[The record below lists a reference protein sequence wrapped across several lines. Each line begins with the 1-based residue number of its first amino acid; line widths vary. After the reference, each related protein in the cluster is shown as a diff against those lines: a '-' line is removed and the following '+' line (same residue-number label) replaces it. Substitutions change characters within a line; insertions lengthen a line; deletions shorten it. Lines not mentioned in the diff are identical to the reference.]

1 MIFVDQRY
9 TKKQEAKGI
18 KKGVSIYL
26 GMNYLLFIC
35 FRSGY
40 FLMHFLTKSRT
51 EACTTLLWNYY
62 RFLHKREEIKKFRI
76 FIISIQFLCI
86 INSVHLYELLMGLT
100 IVFAILFKKG
110 TQILKFSYLIVLK
123 ACGNISTDKLDRKRP
138 KVSISKI

>member
-1 MIFVDQRY
+1 MIFYISLNQ
-9 TKKQEAKGI
+9 KQEAKGI

-86 INSVHLYELLMGLT
+86 INSVHLYELLPLASCFFVYLWSTNIINFVGDHQMNIPT
-100 IVFAILFKKG
+100 
-110 TQILKFSYLIVLK
+110 KFGSN
-123 ACGNISTDKLDRKRP
+123 CPSGFREED
-138 KVSISKI
+138 